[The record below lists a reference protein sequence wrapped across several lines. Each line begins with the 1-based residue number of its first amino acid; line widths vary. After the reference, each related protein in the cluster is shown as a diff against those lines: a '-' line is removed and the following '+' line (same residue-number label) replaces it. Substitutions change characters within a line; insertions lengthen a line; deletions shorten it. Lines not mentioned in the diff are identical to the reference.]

1 VGRKSK
7 PAQSYSPEEFDAV
20 VSLIQRDASLRSDI
34 EKITGQSLNDKTPR
48 QLFDLFRAIDQAAQV
63 QAAVVR
69 YGRARQAVRETR
81 IALQDLPPADM
92 HPSQAAYVEQLQRRL
107 DEAKRENQQLRAA
120 NVALRTGRVTPI
132 PPARTI
138 KGEVAS

>member
-1 VGRKSK
+1 MPRKPK
-7 PAQSYSPEEFDAV
+7 PAQGYTPEEFDAV
-20 VSLIQRDASLRSDI
+20 VSLIQSDAGLRSDI
-34 EKITGQSLNDKTPR
+34 EQITGQKLDGKTPR

-81 IALQDLPPADM
+81 LALQDLPPANM
-92 HPSQAAYVEQLQRRL
+92 PPTQAAYVEQLQRRL
-107 DEAKRENQQLRAA
+107 DDAKREVERLRAA

-132 PPARTI
+132 PNRAI